1 MNRKTREGR
10 QSKGQGYN
18 ELGLGSKAKGETWE
32 SLISK
37 EEFSRGLMLP
47 TLKVTTR
54 VIPKRV
60 GTEANA
66 AEWPG
71 WPRRKKGVVWT
82 VWRRKLLGASGQGQ
96 CRRCTVS
103 RKARGRHRRC
113 GQEEA
118 PPEKGDRW
126 RKKAM
131 GSFGHQATQKQ
142 RWVRKLP
149 KMCD

>member
-1 MNRKTREGR
+1 MGKSDFKRRVLKRANA
-10 QSKGQGYN
+10 SNPKGDYQG
-18 ELGLGSKAKGETWE
+18 
-32 SLISK
+32 
-37 EEFSRGLMLP
+37 
-47 TLKVTTR
+47 

-103 RKARGRHRRC
+103 QKARGRHRRC

-118 PPEKGDRW
+118 PPEKGDRSTLDW
-126 RKKAM
+126 NRNVFK
-131 GSFGHQATQKQ
+131 
-142 RWVRKLP
+142 
-149 KMCD
+149 